1 MSRKRS
7 REEGTSKC
15 LRCGEV
21 FQLYSRHSMFN
32 HERTCE
38 GELERVS
45 SDDGSDDGSADGSDD
60 DDVSMLNVDDDV
72 NPVIAGG
79 ASRPVPCPHVTGF
92 DDFGHLTQFLGMG
105 RFRCSQAER
114 QVIEFVHMNQ
124 RGYGVSRSFSEGL
137 LKYSKDAGGKNMHLP
152 DCWKTCVQFTSG
164 CIDALQG
171 KRKTFHMDVPI
182 PENVRELLADR
193 RQTHIAFEFECPILE
208 MVRVAMFSQTCQN
221 MDNVALSYED
231 NDGHL
236 DDFCNGDRYK
246 RIAADM
252 SPGGAIL
259 GAVLATDGICLDKCM
274 FDSQEVGVWCLHC
287 VLTGL

>member
-1 MSRKRS
+1 MRRKRNS
-7 REEGTSKC
+7 DDGATPSMCR
-15 LRCGEV
+15 RCGEV
-21 FQLYSRHSMFN
+21 VVRFNRHSMCN
-32 HERTCE
+32 HERTCA

-45 SDDGSDDGSADGSDD
+45 SDDGSDD
-60 DDVSMLNVDDDV
+60 DDVSMLGVDDDV

-79 ASRPVPCPHVTGF
+79 SSRPVACPHLTGF
-92 DDFGHLTQFLGMG
+92 DDYEHLTQFLRMG
-105 RFRCSQAER
+105 RFHCSQAER
-114 QVIEFVHMNQ
+114 QLIQFVHMNHG
-124 RGYGVSRSFSEGL
+124 GYGVSRSFSRGL

-152 DCWKTCVQFTSG
+152 DTWKKCVEFTSG
-164 CIDALQG
+164 FIDELQG
-171 KRKTFHMDVPI
+171 KRKTFKMDVPI

-193 RQTHIAFEFECPILE
+193 SQTHIAFEFECPILE
-208 MVRVAMFSQTCQN
+208 MVRVAMFSRTCQN

-287 VLTGL
+287 VCTVFVVC